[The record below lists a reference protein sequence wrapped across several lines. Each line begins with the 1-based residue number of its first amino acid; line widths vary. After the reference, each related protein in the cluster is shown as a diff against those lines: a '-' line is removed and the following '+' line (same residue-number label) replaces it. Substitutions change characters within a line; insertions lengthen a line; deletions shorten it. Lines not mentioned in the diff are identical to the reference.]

1 MGLFEVERRSSTSAT
16 FNVDIPD
23 LPSVNV
29 LYTPSDGLFKC
40 YSSRRQSLPDFTI
53 GVDWSSKF
61 WTINP
66 DKFIPHNFLQGCI
79 HLGDTTRVFIF
90 PNNPTQEQ
98 NQIATIT
105 PDSIVL
111 NRSSGTVEIDSTQA
125 RQVLE
130 NQLKNSCLGPHFE
143 RKGVKEQGV
152 SGLVACAV
160 ISYWLSS
167 KNSNS

>member
-16 FNVDIPD
+16 FNVEIPD

-29 LYTPSDGLFKC
+29 MYTPSDGLFKC
-40 YSSRRQSLPDFTI
+40 YRSQQSLPDFTI
-53 GVDWSSKF
+53 GVDLGGNIWK
-61 WTINP
+61 INP

-79 HLGDTTRVFIF
+79 HLGDTTSVSIV
-90 PNNPTQEQ
+90 PNNRTHEQ

-111 NRSSGTVEIDSTQA
+111 NRSTGPVEIDLTQA
-125 RQVLE
+125 GKVLKK
-130 NQLKNSCLGPHFE
+130 QLMDSCFGPHFE
-143 RKGVKEQGV
+143 RKGAKEQVV

-160 ISYWLSS
+160 ISNWLS
-167 KNSNS
+167 